1 MRHYRNFF
9 KGALCGALVM
19 LLAITGIRQ
28 IFGNRVI
35 EKDTEKKLKTIDK
48 IIDSAYLRSE
58 ELDEEQL
65 QEYIL
70 KGYVAGLNDP
80 Y

>member
-1 MRHYRNFF
+1 MKHNRNFL

-19 LLAITGIRQ
+19 LLAMTGVRQ
-28 IFGNRVI
+28 IFGDAVI
-35 EKDTEKKLKTIDK
+35 EKDTEKKLKIIDK
-48 IIDSAYLRSE
+48 NIDSAYLRTD

-70 KGYVAGLNDP
+70 KGYVEGLNDP
-80 Y
+80 